1 MDKALQG
8 IQVKLD
14 QLYVRLEAVNAEI
27 DKHPTADL
35 MKRMEVLESEID
47 LVIDQML
54 DAEKQAA
61 SNKAQG

>member
-1 MDKALQG
+1 MDKALQD

-14 QLYVRLEAVNAEI
+14 QLYARLEAVNAEI

-35 MKRMEVLESEID
+35 MKRMEVLETEID

-54 DAEKQAA
+54 DAENQTG
-61 SNKAQG
+61 SDRAQE